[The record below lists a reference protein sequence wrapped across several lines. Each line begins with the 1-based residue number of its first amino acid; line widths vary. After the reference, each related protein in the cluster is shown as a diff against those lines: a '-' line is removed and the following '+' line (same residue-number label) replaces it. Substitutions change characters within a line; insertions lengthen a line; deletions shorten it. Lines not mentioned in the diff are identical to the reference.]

1 MISQTIL
8 PMPSQMDAIYTVHSA
23 LEYSAGQMVDLDV
36 KSGVEG
42 AVIKWASI
50 CTDVLKENSRI
61 AFAGGA
67 HPTPFREVEFW
78 NARLKNLEN
87 IYDQLRD
94 PRVKKMVLYLE
105 GTGSSYLSCFKNM
118 FKNIVAG
125 IIEARDICLYMKP
138 MMTHFER
145 FENNDFLDN
154 KEYIKPLVHCVGLL
168 WANSRYYRSSIKIV
182 TLLQEI
188 GNLLIEAVMKQ
199 LDPSSIF
206 QGEADEVYKKVDC
219 AIAMLELFKSSFEIV
234 RSKLPT
240 YFEVEEEVEPWT
252 FHPRNV
258 FQRLMDFTDR
268 LKLVRTILET
278 NLEFTRLEKVEIG
291 GLKGKVLSVKCSEVF
306 EEFNVIYNVFRNI
319 QYDILETEDHLIDV
333 DYKIFDNKCLDLDR
347 RLAAIFAQA
356 FDDCYNLESIFKLVN
371 VIGKLIERP
380 LIDAEVT
387 CKYDIILDML
397 NKELDTVKV
406 LFDEASKDNT
416 PIDKGLPPVSGT
428 LLWLY
433 KLKERIKKPGDEFL
447 LLEHAIV
454 KSEDALYTIKKCDQ
468 MLSIVEQE
476 EKRLLSSWFAKI
488 PSQIAGHLAKMQLT
502 RDDHLLLLNF
512 HPELEAIM
520 KELRYMKMLGIENVP
535 EEAQKFFNRNDELY
549 NAILILNRIVE
560 WYNHLKK
567 HTLPVEYNLIE
578 NEING
583 IDDMLMQLT
592 DDLNWTTDS
601 KLEKDFIFVLSVV
614 QNIFLFFLFVFALF
628 LASSIVFL
636 YFCDWPPLINLIAD
650 TEVMTEVKEKL
661 KQLYDRVLQAQL
673 NVKNVIANMEV
684 YMYQLMFERKDG
696 KKENLI
702 ALEDHDERVQR
713 RYDMVR
719 ASSKEIETMIDN
731 NYKIFSNIP
740 LLEAPV
746 QSEVRKIFL
755 ERAIFNSRPHVRR
768 TKNNRSSS
776 NRKRWWKPLRPRKRR
791 RRKKGSKRK
800 RKPRKNVK
808 GKRERK
814 RKRSNPK

>member
-8 PMPSQMDAIYTVHSA
+8 PMPSQMDAIYTVHSNF
-23 LEYSAGQMVDLDV
+23 EYSAGELVDLDV

-50 CTDVLKENSRI
+50 CTDVLKQNSRI

-105 GTGSSYLSCFKNM
+105 GTGSSYLTCFKNM

-125 IIEARDICLYMKP
+125 IIEARDICLYLKP
-138 MMTHFER
+138 MISHFDR

-154 KEYIKPLVHCVGLL
+154 GEYIKPLVHCVGLL

-188 GNLLIEAVMKQ
+188 GNLLIEAVVKQ

-206 QGEADEVYKKVDC
+206 QGEADEVFKKVDS
-219 AIAMLELFKSSFEIV
+219 AISLLELFKSSFEIV
-234 RSKLPT
+234 RSKLYT
-240 YFEVEEEVEPWT
+240 YFDVEEEAEPWT

-278 NLEFTRLEKVEIG
+278 NLEFIRLEKVEIG
-291 GLKGKVLSVKCSEVF
+291 GLKGKGLSVKCNEVF

-319 QYDILETEDHLIDV
+319 QYDILETEDLSIDV
-333 DYKIFDNKCLDLDR
+333 DYRVFDSKCLDLDR

-356 FDDCYNLESIFKLVN
+356 FDDCFNLESIYKLVN

-387 CKYDIILDML
+387 CKYYIILDMF
-397 NKELDTVKV
+397 NKELDDVKI
-406 LFDEASKDNT
+406 LFDEALIGNI
-416 PIDKGLPPVSGT
+416 PVDKGVPPFSGA
-428 LLWLY
+428 LLWLF
-433 KLKERIKKPGDEFL
+433 KMKERVKKPGDEFL
-447 LLEHAIV
+447 LLEHKIV
-454 KSEDALYTIKKCDQ
+454 KSEEALYTMKKRDQ
-468 MLSIVEQE
+468 MLSLIDHQE
-476 EKRLLSSWFAKI
+476 NFLLSQWNSKI
-488 PSQIAGHLAKMQLT
+488 PSQIAAHLGKLQLK
-502 RDDHLLLLNF
+502 RDDHLLVLNY

-520 KELRYMKMLGIENVP
+520 KELRYLKMLGIENIP
-535 EEAQKFFNRNDELY
+535 EEAQALFTRNDELY

-567 HTLPVEYNLIE
+567 HTLPVEYTLIE

-583 IDDMLMQLT
+583 IDEMLVQLT

-601 KLEKDFIFVLSVV
+601 K
-614 QNIFLFFLFVFALF
+614 
-628 LASSIVFL
+628 
-636 YFCDWPPLINLIAD
+636 
-650 TEVMTEVKEKL
+650 
-661 KQLYDRVLQAQL
+661 
-673 NVKNVIANMEV
+673 
-684 YMYQLMFERKDG
+684 
-696 KKENLI
+696 
-702 ALEDHDERVQR
+702 
-713 RYDMVR
+713 
-719 ASSKEIETMIDN
+719 
-731 NYKIFSNIP
+731 
-740 LLEAPV
+740 
-746 QSEVRKIFL
+746 
-755 ERAIFNSRPHVRR
+755 
-768 TKNNRSSS
+768 
-776 NRKRWWKPLRPRKRR
+776 
-791 RRKKGSKRK
+791 
-800 RKPRKNVK
+800 
-808 GKRERK
+808 
-814 RKRSNPK
+814 